1 VSDAAPAPRRARLY
15 VTHVNAWSITK
26 AAFMLAVAIG
36 IVLVV
41 AVTVLW
47 LLLNSIGV
55 FDTLTRNINDVI
67 GNSAN
72 TLDLV
77 GLLSFPTVIGATV
90 VVASV
95 EIVLISIFAG
105 LFAVMY
111 NLAVGLTGGIEVVL
125 SEDY

>member
-1 VSDAAPAPRRARLY
+1 
-15 VTHVNAWSITK
+15 
-26 AAFMLAVAIG
+26 MLAVAIG

-111 NLAVGLTGGIEVVL
+111 NLTVGLTGGIEVVL
-125 SEDY
+125 SDDY

>member
-1 VSDAAPAPRRARLY
+1 MSDAARTPRRARLY

-26 AAFMLAVAIG
+26 AAFLLALAIG

-41 AVTVLW
+41 AVTALW

-55 FDTLTRNINDVI
+55 FDTLTRNVNDVI

-72 TLDLV
+72 TIDLV
-77 GLLSFPTVIGATV
+77 GLLSFPTVIGAAV
-90 VVASV
+90 VIASV

-111 NLAVGLTGGIEVVL
+111 NLSVGLTGGIEVVL
-125 SEDY
+125 SDDY

>member
-1 VSDAAPAPRRARLY
+1 MNDAARAPRRARLY

-105 LFAVMY
+105 LLAVMY

-125 SEDY
+125 SDDY

>member
-1 VSDAAPAPRRARLY
+1 MNDAARAPRRARLY

-125 SEDY
+125 SDDY